1 MSVIAYIGNK
11 GIFEGTPEAWNAI
24 CKRASGRREY
34 NAIRHV
40 QMIAR
45 RRDVMW
51 LWLAYSELGAGHG
64 VQARIARELGV
75 SRPTVSKDLKAM
87 LQLVPAW

>member
-1 MSVIAYIGNK
+1 MPAYVGNN
-11 GIFEGTPEAWNAI
+11 GIFVGSPEAWEAV
-24 CKRASGRREY
+24 CKCASGRRQY

-45 RRDVMW
+45 RRNVMR
-51 LWLAYSELGAGHG
+51 LWLAYSELGAAHG
-64 VQARIARELGV
+64 VQARIARDLGV

-87 LQLVPAW
+87 LQLAPAC